1 MCWQFVPFLDLSIT
15 CYAWEANI
23 SKFKVLTL
31 RLGGTRR
38 TQPLLSIFVHCRPLL
53 SIVIHCGPFFNC
65 CPWCPLLSIIVHCRP
80 LVSIVVHCCTTQP
93 RSAMIYILHHKLPTD
108 DTLSK
113 AHTHLY
119 ILNFMALVLMVH
131 FWYWVLMVLK
141 VLTALSL
148 MLMILAQSYHIFT
161 GFWGY
166 LQSKKSTDWLTDLLN
181 NFDLRDGSASKKP
194 EL

>member
-1 MCWQFVPFLDLSIT
+1 MLAVCAISGSFYYMLCVGGKYFKIQSVNVEVRRDKKDTAIVVHCRQLS
-15 CYAWEANI
+15 
-23 SKFKVLTL
+23 
-31 RLGGTRR
+31 
-38 TQPLLSIFVHCRPLL
+38 SIVIHCCPMLFIVVHCRPL
-53 SIVIHCGPFFNC
+53 SFIVVHC
-65 CPWCPLLSIIVHCRP
+65 CPLL
-80 LVSIVVHCCTTQP
+80 SIVVHCCTTQP